1 MSEKVECHVA
11 KLGFGTKAAKT
22 ANLLVGLRKAS
33 VAQQLKPFGLTALTL
48 DAGWKLF
55 VNVTDLRWE
64 KALSKP
70 TRKADVV
77 TEADAF
83 EGEWVPV
90 IKIVLQAHY
99 PQIADKLFAEIV
111 RTEGKAAAISVHVLL
126 ERLEAMKTGES
137 PFGEEG
143 KQAYEYLQTR
153 GLSDEIVSDAKNGI
167 SRLTSVQEE
176 EVSVFDEVALQAAE
190 AAMWG
195 FYLEWSAIARHV
207 IKDGNLLRELGFKKR
222 SRVRTP
228 KPLEIVV
235 TAERAIEAPQLLALS
250 AE

>member
-1 MSEKVECHVA
+1 MA
-11 KLGFGTKAAKT
+11 KLRFGTKAAKT

-33 VAQQLKPFGLTALTL
+33 VAQQLRPFGLTALTL
-48 DAGWKLF
+48 DFGWKLF
-55 VNVTDLRWE
+55 ADVTDLRWE
-64 KALSKP
+64 KVLSKP
-70 TRKADVV
+70 TRRADVV

-83 EGEWVPV
+83 EDEWVPV

-99 PQIADKLFAEIV
+99 PQIADKLFAELV

-143 KQAYEYLQTR
+143 KNAYEYLQTR
-153 GLSDEIVSDAKNGI
+153 GLSDDIVSGAKNGI
-167 SRLTSVQEE
+167 SRLKSVQEE
-176 EVSVFDEVALQAAE
+176 KVVVFDEVALQKAE
-190 AAMWG
+190 AAMWS

-207 IKDGNLLRELGFKKR
+207 IKDGNILRELGFKKR
-222 SRVRTP
+222 TGGRTP
-228 KPLEIVV
+228 KAPQIVV
-235 TAERAIEAPQLLALS
+235 TGERVIEDAPQLPVLS